1 MPASTGE
8 SDLKGTL
15 VKVEDY
21 TARAALDMEERY
33 LRIDENGIYKPHQ
46 PIYGFRQLPSEPD
59 HVLRYAI
66 TFAMLDVLSRISFST
81 LLDVGGAEGYKG
93 FLAQSLL
100 GASVVTT
107 DLSLE
112 ACNRAREIFNLDA
125 RPADIHS
132 LPFAN
137 QSFDVITCS
146 ETLEHVPDLRAAVIE
161 LLRVARTAVVITVP
175 HESEASVKAHMKGSC
190 PHIHSLTPDSFNFVS
205 DYGWRIVS
213 VQRLIHPLGIRQL
226 MATLDAR
233 TRPEDGN
240 PVRRLAIAAHNA
252 IRPVTE
258 LFTGLR
264 TAKAMIAVDRWAC
277 RLSGQFS
284 AMVLVAAKED
294 CVGHRRRKVE
304 LDAILRF
311 AVPRHPLSHGI
322 PLRNPVVRSIRG

>member
-1 MPASTGE
+1 
-8 SDLKGTL
+8 

-66 TFAMLDVLSRISFST
+66 TFAALDVLSRISFST
-81 LLDVGGAEGYKG
+81 LLDVGGAEGYKA

-100 GASVVTT
+100 GSSVVTT

-137 QSFDVITCS
+137 GSFDVVTCS
-146 ETLEHVPDLRAAVIE
+146 ETLEHVPDLRAAVSE

-175 HESEASVKAHMKGSC
+175 HESEATVKAHMKGSC
-190 PHIHSLTPDSFNFVS
+190 PHIHSLTPNSFNFVS

-213 VQRLIHPLGIRQL
+213 TQRLIHRLGIRQL
-226 MATLDAR
+226 MVALDAR
-233 TRPEDGN
+233 ARLEEGN
-240 PVRRLAIAAHNA
+240 HARRFAIAAYNA
-252 IRPVTE
+252 LRPVTE
-258 LFTGLR
+258 FCTGLR
-264 TAKAMIAVDRWAC
+264 TAKAIIALDRWTC
-277 RLSGQFS
+277 HLGGQFS

-294 CVGHRRRKVE
+294 CIGHRRRKLE
-304 LDAILRF
+304 LDDILHF
-311 AVPRHPLSHGI
+311 AVPRHPLSNGI
-322 PLRNPVVRSIRG
+322 RLKNPIVKAARG